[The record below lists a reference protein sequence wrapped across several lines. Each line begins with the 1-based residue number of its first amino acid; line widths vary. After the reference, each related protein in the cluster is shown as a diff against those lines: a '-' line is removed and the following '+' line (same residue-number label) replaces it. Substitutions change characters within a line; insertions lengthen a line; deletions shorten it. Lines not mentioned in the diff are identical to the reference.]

1 MWTRHAPAAATGTAD
16 CVRVRVRVRL
26 LIGVLIGR
34 FLARAARLAQRVPR
48 ASKGEARHCYGPAD
62 AEERLGRRCER
73 GKLGCRRARARG
85 ALGGSGGQWGRG
97 SGLE

>member
-16 CVRVRVRVRL
+16 CVRVRVRL

-62 AEERLGRRCER
+62 AEERVGRRCER
-73 GKLGCRRARARG
+73 GKLGCRRVRARG
-85 ALGGSGGQWGRG
+85 ALGGGGGGRWGRG

>member
-1 MWTRHAPAAATGTAD
+1 MWTRHAPAAATAD
-16 CVRVRVRVRL
+16 CVRQRVRL
-26 LIGVLIGR
+26 PIGVLIGR
-34 FLARAARLAQRVPR
+34 FLARAAGLAQRVPR

-62 AEERLGRRCER
+62 AEERVGRRCER

-85 ALGGSGGQWGRG
+85 ALGGGGGRRGRG